1 MKSTFNSFVLIGIVS
16 LIAGCDQLAEKT
28 GQLFNRDAD
37 ATLIL
42 QNASVIDIRS
52 GAVLEDRSVVI
63 VDGVI
68 DQVIPDAE
76 ASGMSSAETLDISG
90 KFVIPGLWDMHV
102 HLGIWEWQVAFPML
116 LQNGVLGV
124 REMGW
129 ALNEPSALR
138 DRIDSGELLGPRMF
152 VAGATLDGPTDNWP
166 FRITVADVGE
176 VEGVI
181 SSLQE
186 ANVDFVKV
194 HQQLARDVYFE
205 IASKA
210 TEAGFAFSGHV
221 PSTVTATEAANAGQA
236 SVEHMI
242 MPWCDFESDAAAAD
256 ENGCGNPDAME
267 AIHAFRENGTW
278 MTPTATVYGASYIMW
293 ADETALEAR
302 LPLASRGALE
312 SWAYQREVNE
322 QFMPP
327 LAERAPLFLSNL
339 EAVKKMIR
347 FLDVNDIPMMTGT
360 DSGYLY
366 VYPGLSLWDEL
377 EIWIDAGVAPLKAL
391 QSATIKPARFL
402 GMDDVYGAVEPGYA
416 ANLAIL
422 DANPLT
428 DLAKARNVSS
438 IVLNGHHMTH
448 AEITSYYMSQADN

>member
-1 MKSTFNSFVLIGIVS
+1 MKSIATKFGLIGIAA
-16 LIAGCDQLAEKT
+16 LAAGCDRLAEEIR
-28 GQLFNRDAD
+28 GLFGESDQAS
-37 ATLIL
+37 LVL
-42 QNASVIDIRS
+42 QNVNVVDIRS
-52 GAVLEDRSVVI
+52 GAILEDQSVVI
-63 VDGVI
+63 ADGVI
-68 DQVIPDAE
+68 EQVAPSADVSPSA
-76 ASGMSSAETLDISG
+76 SAETLDMSG

-102 HLGIWEWQVAFPML
+102 HLGIWEWEVAFPML
-116 LQNGVLGV
+116 LRNGVLGV

-138 DRIDSGELLGPRMF
+138 DRVDSGELLGPRMF

-176 VEGVI
+176 VGDVI
-181 SSLQE
+181 SSLRE

-205 IASKA
+205 IAAQA

-242 MPWCDFESDAAAAD
+242 MPWCDFESEAAAED

-267 AIHAFRENGTW
+267 AVRAFQENGTW

-293 ADETALEAR
+293 ADETALQAR

-339 EAVKKMIR
+339 EAVKQMIR
-347 FLDVNDIPMMTGT
+347 FLDANDIPLMTGT

-391 QSATIKPARFL
+391 QSATIEPARFL

-428 DLAKARNVSS
+428 DLAEARNVSS
-438 IVLNGHHMTH
+438 IVLNGDHMTH
-448 AEITSYYMSQADN
+448 AEIASYYEGRADN